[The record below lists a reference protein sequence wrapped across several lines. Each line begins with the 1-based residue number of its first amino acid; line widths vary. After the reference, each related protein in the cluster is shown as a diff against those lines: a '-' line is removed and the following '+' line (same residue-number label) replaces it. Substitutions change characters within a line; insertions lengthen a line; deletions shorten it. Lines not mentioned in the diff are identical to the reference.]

1 MLLGLRDEPMIYL
14 HGATIYTSRGK
25 IEQGAMICIGEAIR
39 AIGRADE
46 LPCPISAQS
55 IDLSGLSLVP
65 GFIDLQINGAFGMD
79 FTSNPDCIW
88 QVGEQITRFGVI
100 AFLPTIISSP
110 DETIQHAQAV
120 LQNGPPSNY
129 QGARALG
136 LHLEGPYLNPEK
148 SGAHEPSNL
157 RLPDP
162 KVYGQWNPSTQVRMV
177 TLAPELPGG
186 IQAIKLLAEKGVL
199 VSAGHSQASFNQAMD
214 GIQAGIRYGTH
225 LFNAMPPLDHREPG
239 LAGALLGDT
248 RCAAGMIVDGYH
260 VHPTMV
266 KLAWNSLGIQRT
278 SLVTDAMAALSMP
291 PGTYEL
297 GKRHLQVDGTT
308 ARLEDGR
315 LAGSLLSL
323 DVALRNLMEFT
334 GCSLDEALPTIT
346 QVPARLLS
354 LEPSIGGLK
363 PGAAADFVILNSAL
377 DVVEVWINGRTTRPV
392 E

>member
-1 MLLGLRDEPMIYL
+1 MIYL
-14 HGATIYTSRGK
+14 HGATIYTPMGK
-25 IEQGAMICIGEAIR
+25 IEHGAMICIGEVIR
-39 AIGRADE
+39 AIGRANE
-46 LPCPISAQS
+46 LPCPTSARS

-88 QVGEQITRFGVI
+88 QVGEQITKFGVT

-129 QGARALG
+129 RGARVFG

-148 SGAHEPSNL
+148 SGAHDPSLL

-162 KVYGQWNPSTQVRMV
+162 KIYGQWNPTTQVRMV
-177 TLAPELPGG
+177 TLAPELPGS
-186 IQAIKLLAEKGVL
+186 IQAIQHLAGKGVL
-199 VSAGHSQASFNQAMD
+199 VSAGHSQANFNQAIE

-225 LFNAMPPLDHREPG
+225 LFNAMPVLDHRRPG

-248 RCAAGMIVDGYH
+248 RCTAGMIVDGYH

-266 KLAWNSLGIQRT
+266 KLAWNNLSSRRT
-278 SLVTDAMAALSMP
+278 SLVTDAMAALGMP
-291 PGTYEL
+291 PGRYEL
-297 GKRHLQVDGTT
+297 GKRSVQADGTT
-308 ARLEDGR
+308 AQLEDGR

-323 DVALRNLMEFT
+323 DAALRNLLEFT
-334 GCSLDEALPTIT
+334 GCNLEEGLLTIS
-346 QVPARLLS
+346 QVPAHLLD
-354 LEPSIGGLK
+354 LDKSIGKLM
-363 PGAAADFVILNSAL
+363 PGAAADFVLLSS
-377 DVVEVWINGRTTRPV
+377 DVHVVGVWIGGQATVPV
-392 E
+392 M